1 VCCEDDGEVVM
12 MGRTPLPGDDVNAV
26 VVGVVVIKTAA
37 TKDNHKVL
45 VVDFIPTVAPA
56 IVLIVFLIRCR

>member
-1 VCCEDDGEVVM
+1 

-26 VVGVVVIKTAA
+26 VVGVVVIKTTAT
-37 TKDNHKVL
+37 TKDNHNVL

-56 IVLIVFLIRCR
+56 IVLVLIVFLIRCQ